1 MRPFSPPATAAD
13 SQQLAAGLDQL
24 LAPAIIV
31 VVVHSPRDK
40 TAAAS
45 DADALHEDD
54 NILEIRLM
62 IIRVTTIGQR
72 NRANYHLSFL
82 KVLVLMKMLL
92 MK

>member
-31 VVVHSPRDK
+31 VVVHFPRDK